1 MNSAKF
7 LIDIVIDFKAIQVMT
22 PLPHPP
28 IQVKNN
34 HHHHHPLNDPV
45 AAAGGHHHHN
55 NNNMKDLPESIPAE
69 PVLMSKSFS
78 FESPNGVR
86 RKIPV
91 TPVLSTGPKK
101 SGQHHDTLHYRF

>member
-1 MNSAKF
+1 
-7 LIDIVIDFKAIQVMT
+7 MT
-22 PLPHPP
+22 PLPPP

-45 AAAGGHHHHN
+45 AAAGGHHHNNN

-101 SGQHHDTLHYRF
+101 SSQHHDTLHYRFSSIPIKFYT